1 MTTVRVTSGPA
12 AGESVRLDRE
22 LTIGR
27 EEADLTIPD
36 PKLSRHHVVIRPV
49 SGGVLI
55 EDLGSTNGTVV
66 DGQRITAPRV
76 LGSNGTVVI
85 GDTTLEIA
93 LDQHAEQPFLQPP
106 GGQVPDATRIRQAP
120 VPAKESPQPGAAVAA
135 APVAEQPATRKTRR
149 IPAAVPW
156 VLAAAGA
163 AAAIVLAVTHGS
175 STKTVTRTVAIAPA
189 TSKSGPTICP
199 SKGVC
204 LTTLGAGVIKPF
216 SAARQLLGGP
226 LMTIS
231 IGGPVVVSV
240 RRQTIAAGAVF
251 PWHRHPGSAL
261 VVLTQGKAEEVTAVG
276 SGCHKE
282 IHTPGYTRWEGGNES
297 HTLINVGKVPVVID
311 VMSFD
316 PVGNNQPVIPTSKPP
331 NCSL

>member
-1 MTTVRVTSGPA
+1 MPEFWGPAAKFVDAQSRTSYTPALRHTRRDHEKAVGHVTTVRVTSGPA

-55 EDLGSTNGTVV
+55 ADLGSTNGTVV
-66 DGQRITAPRV
+66 DERITAPRV

-189 TSKSGPTICP
+189 TSKSGRRSAPRRACA
-199 SKGVC
+199 SRRHRRR
-204 LTTLGAGVIKPF
+204 IKPF
-216 SAARQLLGGP
+216 SAAGELR
-226 LMTIS
+226 
-231 IGGPVVVSV
+231 
-240 RRQTIAAGAVF
+240 AA
-251 PWHRHPGSAL
+251 R
-261 VVLTQGKAEEVTAVG
+261 
-276 SGCHKE
+276 
-282 IHTPGYTRWEGGNES
+282 
-297 HTLINVGKVPVVID
+297 
-311 VMSFD
+311 
-316 PVGNNQPVIPTSKPP
+316 
-331 NCSL
+331 